1 MKIYDCFMYYD
12 EDLIL
17 DLRFNLLNDYVDK
30 FVIVESSFTHS
41 GEPRKLLFDI
51 NKYSKFKNKIIYKI
65 SGEIPTDLFLINK
78 EDSSNL
84 KNSKYILNAV
94 KRENMQRNTILEGL
108 NSAEAEDLII
118 ISDVDEI
125 PDLENNNIKSI
136 KNKVILFKQKF
147 YYYKFNLKLNNFS
160 WHGSR
165 ACKKK
170 HLISPQWLRNIKDKI
185 YPFWRIDI
193 LFSDKKYHDIKI
205 LNNGGWHFSNIKTA
219 ADIEKK
225 MKTYLHH
232 REYELNPIGEEKI
245 SKIIE
250 QKKPIYN
257 LKTDMKSNKFD
268 LSEKLVESDTKE
280 LPYSIQMNIKKYENW
295 LN

>member
-1 MKIYDCFMYYD
+1 MKIFDCFMYYD

-136 KNKVILFKQKF
+136 KNKVILFEQKF

-185 YPFWRIDI
+185 YHFWRIDI

-219 ADIEKK
+219 ADKKKK

-268 LSEKLVESDTKE
+268 LSEKLVVSDTKE
-280 LPYSIQMNIKKYENW
+280 LPYYIQMNIKKYENW